1 MVVVD
6 TEEEFD
12 WSRPHSRTAT
22 GVSHIA
28 QQDRGQRIFD
38 RFALQ
43 PTYVVD
49 YPVASQE
56 AAYPLLR
63 DWLRGGRCQ
72 IGTHLHP
79 WVNPPF
85 DETVSAYNSYPG
97 NLPAALEQ
105 EKLARL
111 TGVIETN
118 FGTRPTVYR
127 AGRYGVGPATAGIL
141 ARLGYQIDMSVMPR
155 TDFRAD
161 GGPDFTAFSET
172 PYWFGPDGSLLEIPA
187 TAGWCGG
194 LSGYGESIQPVVMNR
209 MGLRLHVPAIL
220 ARLGLFERIRLS
232 PEGASFAE
240 LKRLTDA
247 MLAAGKRLFSLSYHS
262 PSLAAGHTPYVRDE
276 AELQGFL
283 GVIERYCD
291 YFFGDCGGQPTTP
304 AALRSLLLGREA
316 AGSPLALS
324 PA

>member
-1 MVVVD
+1 MIENMPITQCRKIAAPLPVQSPLLMVVID

-12 WSRPHSRTAT
+12 WSRPHSRAAT

-28 QQDRGQRIFD
+28 HQHRGQRIFD
-38 RFALQ
+38 RFALR

-49 YPVASQE
+49 YPVASQ
-56 AAYPLLR
+56 ATAYPLLR
-63 DWLRGGRCQ
+63 DWLGDGRCQ

-111 TGVIETN
+111 TEVIEAN
-118 FGTRPTVYR
+118 FGARPTVYR

-161 GGPDFTAFSET
+161 GGPDFTASAKRPTGSDRT
-172 PYWFGPDGSLLEIPA
+172 PACWRYRRRPA
-187 TAGWCGG
+187 GTAGF
-194 LSGYGESIQPVVMNR
+194 
-209 MGLRLHVPAIL
+209 PAM
-220 ARLGLFERIRLS
+220 ARACSRWR
-232 PEGASFAE
+232 
-240 LKRLTDA
+240 
-247 MLAAGKRLFSLSYHS
+247 
-262 PSLAAGHTPYVRDE
+262 
-276 AELQGFL
+276 
-283 GVIERYCD
+283 
-291 YFFGDCGGQPTTP
+291 
-304 AALRSLLLGREA
+304 
-316 AGSPLALS
+316 
-324 PA
+324 